1 MYLTFSDSAKF
12 AEAARSLLMGQGLTI
27 HHSFFSQQS
36 LASYTPGQS
45 WQAGFLPLPSLILSL
60 VFRIF
65 PVTDLTVALTGL
77 TLFTICV
84 ILTFLIAR
92 KLHSTFSAFIAV
104 ILLASSLFF
113 HEFALN
119 ATSEIFFTT
128 EILLF
133 TYLILQSSK
142 VRWLSAI
149 PLSLM
154 FITRQQ
160 AVVFL
165 LSVIFSAGL
174 LLSTTYSKKLSV
186 LFFSTIIFF
195 GIFKFSKIDVSSIY
209 FPLKPLYSVQIST
222 SQPQGQYLRGEAYS
236 PSALSVK
243 TLVSKVIYNLYNF
256 AKTPDRLT
264 SPVVFFLALS
274 ACFHRPFRRFAH
286 FSWITLGLFTLA
298 ASITL
303 PNARY
308 IHPTL
313 PLIFICAAV
322 GLAQIPH
329 KLLAWLTIL
338 LIVLP
343 TLGHLTLDARFRRQQ
358 FNYGQPPVYKV
369 ISDVMAQHIPKGKLV
384 ITNLDAWAAWYEGL
398 TTMWFPLSPD
408 MLSGYENKVNFI
420 VITNYK
426 EQDGDFTLG
435 PWREVVYSPEN
446 ITNTFLA
453 KNYQILTTF
462 TITPDKVYENQPFQ
476 GTILVRK

>member
-1 MYLTFSDSAKF
+1 
-12 AEAARSLLMGQGLTI
+12 
-27 HHSFFSQQS
+27 
-36 LASYTPGQS
+36 
-45 WQAGFLPLPSLILSL
+45 
-60 VFRIF
+60 
-65 PVTDLTVALTGL
+65 
-77 TLFTICV
+77 
-84 ILTFLIAR
+84 
-92 KLHSTFSAFIAV
+92 
-104 ILLASSLFF
+104 
-113 HEFALN
+113 
-119 ATSEIFFTT
+119 
-128 EILLF
+128 
-133 TYLILQSSK
+133 
-142 VRWLSAI
+142 
-149 PLSLM
+149 M

-274 ACFHRPFRRFAH
+274 ACFHRPFRRFAL

-298 ASITL
+298 ASATL